1 MFSRFFYP
9 VAKLMLIF
17 ATLIVLAFRS
27 RSNPPAHKR
36 LILVGI
42 PAVCLVASLNLTSKA
57 FVSRE
62 CSGGPSPLQQE
73 KGPLEGGAYPAGW
86 SDVNGPSEWRSA
98 TVRWSYCRR
107 RRSSMRDGPC

>member
-57 FVSRE
+57 FVSLMGRQ
-62 CSGGPSPLQQE
+62 SGGLQPSVGRTADAAVRPC
-73 KGPLEGGAYPAGW
+73 GMGHASGAVRPGGYTGVI
-86 SDVNGPSEWRSA
+86 SDKA
-98 TVRWSYCRR
+98 
-107 RRSSMRDGPC
+107 